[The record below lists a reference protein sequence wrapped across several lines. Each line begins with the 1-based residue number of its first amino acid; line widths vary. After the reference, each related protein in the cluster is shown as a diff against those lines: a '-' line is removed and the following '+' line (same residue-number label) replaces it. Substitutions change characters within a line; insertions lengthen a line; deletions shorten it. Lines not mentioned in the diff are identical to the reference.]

1 MIIVRRNF
9 SDVETPTNKYA
20 ETEKQAKKRETDAA
34 KGVLATGGLGAAL
47 AARHTL
53 RKGGDKLSKK
63 VTDAVTK
70 DAITLDK
77 IKKVVDKINTRGV
90 RPEDAEKAQKFLD
103 ETVKNRFNHN
113 VSATTKMSTN
123 GLKKLVKASGKS
135 AVKGAAIGGVIG
147 AGIYGLS
154 RKNLIKQNEEKNR
167 RIAMRRERL
176 AAKQK
181 ED

>member
-1 MIIVRRNF
+1 MILVRRNF
-9 SDVETPTNKYA
+9 SEVESPTNKYA
-20 ETEKQAKKRETDAA
+20 ETKEQAKRRETDAA

-47 AARHTL
+47 AARHTF

-63 VTDAVTK
+63 TMDAVTK

-90 RPEDAEKAQKFLD
+90 KPEDAEKDQKFLN
-103 ETVKNRFNHN
+103 ETVKYRFNHN
-113 VSATTKMSTN
+113 VNATKKMSTN

-147 AGIYGLS
+147 AGLYGLS

-167 RIAMRRERL
+167 RLAMRRERL
-176 AAKQK
+176 AGKQK

>member
-1 MIIVRRNF
+1 MILIRRYY
-9 SDVETPTNKYA
+9 SDSKYA
-20 ETEKQAKKRETDAA
+20 ETEAQAKKRESDAA
-34 KGVLATGGLGAAL
+34 KLVLSTGGLGAAL
-47 AARHTL
+47 AARKTF
-53 RKGGDKLSKK
+53 RVGGDKLSKK

-90 RPEDAEKAQKFLD
+90 KPEDSEKVQKFLD
-103 ETVKNRFNHN
+103 EVVKNRFNHN
-113 VSATTKMSTN
+113 VNATKKMSTA

-147 AGIYGLS
+147 AGLYGLS

-167 RIAMRRERL
+167 RIAMRRES
-176 AAKQK
+176 
-181 ED
+181 D

>member
-1 MIIVRRNF
+1 MILIRRYY
-9 SDVETPTNKYA
+9 SDSKYA
-20 ETEKQAKKRETDAA
+20 ETEAQAKKRESDAA
-34 KGVLATGGLGAAL
+34 KLVLSTGGLGAAL
-47 AARHTL
+47 AARSTL
-53 RKGGDKLSKK
+53 RAGGDKLSKK

-77 IKKVVDKINTRGV
+77 INKVVDKINARGV
-90 RPEDAEKAQKFLD
+90 KPEDAEKAQKFLN

-113 VSATTKMSTN
+113 VSATKMSTN

-147 AGIYGLS
+147 AGLYGLS

-167 RIAMRRERL
+167 RLAMRRERL
-176 AAKQK
+176 AGKQK
-181 ED
+181 EN

>member
-1 MIIVRRNF
+1 MIIVRKYF
-9 SDVETPTNKYA
+9 SSKYA
-20 ETEKQAKKRETDAA
+20 ETEEQAKKRESDAA
-34 KGVLATGGLGAAL
+34 KLALSTGGLGAAL
-47 AARHTL
+47 AARSTF
-53 RKGGDKLSKK
+53 RVGGDKLSKK

-77 IKKVVDKINTRGV
+77 INKVVDKINTRGV
-90 RPEDAEKAQKFLD
+90 KPEDVEKDKKFLN
-103 ETVKNRFNHN
+103 ESVRNRFNHN
-113 VSATTKMSTN
+113 VNATRKMSSK
-123 GLKKLVKASGKS
+123 GFKKLVKAAGKS

-147 AGIYGLS
+147 AGLYGLS

-176 AAKQK
+176 AAEQK

>member
-1 MIIVRRNF
+1 MILIRRNY
-9 SDVETPTNKYA
+9 SDNIYA
-20 ETEKQAKKRETDAA
+20 ETEAQAKKRESDAA
-34 KGVLATGGLGAAL
+34 KGVAGLGLVGAGL
-47 AARHTL
+47 AARKTF
-53 RKGGDKLSKK
+53 RVGGDKLSKK

-90 RPEDAEKAQKFLD
+90 KPEDAEKAQNFLN
-103 ETVKNRFNHN
+103 EVVKNRFNHN
-113 VSATTKMSTN
+113 VNATKKMSTN

-147 AGIYGLS
+147 AGLYGLS

-176 AAKQK
+176 ARKQK
-181 ED
+181 EV

>member
-63 VTDAVTK
+63 VADAVTK

-77 IKKVVDKINTRGV
+77 INKVVDKINARGV
-90 RPEDAEKAQKFLD
+90 RPEDAEKAQKFLN
-103 ETVKNRFNHN
+103 ESVKNRFNHN
-113 VSATTKMSTN
+113 VSATTKMSSK
-123 GLKKLVKASGKS
+123 GFKKLVKASGKS

-147 AGIYGLS
+147 AGLYGLS

>member
-1 MIIVRRNF
+1 MIIVRKYF
-9 SDVETPTNKYA
+9 SSKYA
-20 ETEKQAKKRETDAA
+20 ETEEQAKKRESDAA
-34 KGVLATGGLGAAL
+34 KLALSTGGLGAAL
-47 AARHTL
+47 AARSTF
-53 RKGGDKLSKK
+53 RVGGDKLSKK
-63 VTDAVTK
+63 VADAVTK

-77 IKKVVDKINTRGV
+77 INKVVDKINARGV
-90 RPEDAEKAQKFLD
+90 RPEDRERELKKFLD
-103 ETVKNRFNHN
+103 ESVKNRFNHN
-113 VSATTKMSTN
+113 VSATTKMSN
-123 GLKKLVKASGKS
+123 KGFKKLVKAAGKS

-147 AGIYGLS
+147 AGLYGLS